1 MGTPSSGYQ
10 AWRQTPPS
18 PALLGSARTAAHLG
32 GCPGSQAL
40 LAWRKLTMG
49 RCRWF
54 PPRPLRSP
62 GRALALDDRGPWTRT
77 HPSLLPHAP
86 ARPLCPGGHH
96 SRLGPQA
103 GLREPEVSAGALA
116 WRPRTRT
123 GPQPPRCF
131 GARTSAAP
139 DHPGD

>member
-18 PALLGSARTAAHLG
+18 PALLRSARTAAHLG

-40 LAWRKLTMG
+40 LAWPKLTMG

-62 GRALALDDRGPWTRT
+62 GRALALDDPGPMDTHTPLPAAPRACSPALPRGTPFTTRP
-77 HPSLLPHAP
+77 PSRPP
-86 ARPLCPGGHH
+86 RAR
-96 SRLGPQA
+96 
-103 GLREPEVSAGALA
+103 GLRWGPRLAAEDQNRPPAAEVL
-116 WRPRTRT
+116 
-123 GPQPPRCF
+123 RC
-131 GARTSAAP
+131 P
-139 DHPGD
+139 DIRGS